1 VYALGAAD
9 GVERWHAPVGVQL
22 TTDILATARRLVFG
36 SGRYLIVLNRD
47 DGREVLRVT
56 QPEVSPDRSLFATTP
71 VARGTQLFVGM
82 NGAVWSFEQ
91 P

>member
-1 VYALGAAD
+1 
-9 GVERWHAPVGVQL
+9 
-22 TTDILATARRLVFG
+22 
-36 SGRYLIVLNRD
+36 
-47 DGREVLRVT
+47 VLRVT
-56 QPEVSPDRSLFATTP
+56 QLGVSPDKSLFASTS